1 MKTIFILVLALIT
14 MSFVSEPVSVSEKTD
29 SNLFLYGSL
38 DRTVNI
44 QIFESTDQGFILSQ
58 SYDATDNYVVKLN
71 PLKEYQIWFSTE
83 DGMRI
88 IIYSEKGNPGNYGK
102 GFDVN
107 FIKRS
112 LMFLHMHQ
120 IGTDWYLALTN

>member
-1 MKTIFILVLALIT
+1 MKTIFILSVIAL
-14 MSFVSEPVSVSEKTD
+14 MSFTTHKD
-29 SNLFLYGSL
+29 SKLFLHGSL

-44 QIFESTDQGFILSQ
+44 QIFESSDNGFILQ
-58 SYDATDNYVVKLN
+58 QQYQATDNYVIKLD
-71 PLKEYQIWFSTE
+71 PTKEYQLWFSTE

-88 IIYSEKGNPGNYGK
+88 IIYSEKGRPGSYSK
-102 GFDVN
+102 GFNIN
-107 FIKRS
+107 FVRRS